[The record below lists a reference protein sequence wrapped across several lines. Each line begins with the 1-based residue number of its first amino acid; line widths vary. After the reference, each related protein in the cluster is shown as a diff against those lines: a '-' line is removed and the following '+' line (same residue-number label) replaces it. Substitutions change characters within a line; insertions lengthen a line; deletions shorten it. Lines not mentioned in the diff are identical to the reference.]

1 MSKYKYFGEGIPPQ
15 NSLFNYYTDFS
26 FSIPR
31 FAGDRNKFRAFLLK
45 IDITNPASSRNSG
58 PCIFQPREFQ

>member
-1 MSKYKYFGEGIPPQ
+1 MSKYKYFGEGVPPQ

-31 FAGDRNKFRAFLLK
+31 FAGDRNKFCAFLLK
-45 IDITNPASSRNSG
+45 IDITNPAS
-58 PCIFQPREFQ
+58 